1 MAMHGLLTVTNVV
14 KEKFLFLNRLVTEV
28 LSFNP
33 LLAQITKI
41 SSFKS
46 IKAIGKFCSFPSLW
60 GSSLPLFINF
70 HGIQRKFYFL

>member
-33 LLAQITKI
+33 LLAQITI
-41 SSFKS
+41 SACKR
-46 IKAIGKFCSFPSLW
+46 IKAV
-60 GSSLPLFINF
+60 
-70 HGIQRKFYFL
+70 GIQCHY